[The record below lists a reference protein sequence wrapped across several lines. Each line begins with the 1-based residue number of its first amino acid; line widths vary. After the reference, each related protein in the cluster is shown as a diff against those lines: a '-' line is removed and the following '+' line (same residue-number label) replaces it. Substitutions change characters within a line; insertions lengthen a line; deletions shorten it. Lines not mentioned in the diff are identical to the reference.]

1 MLTYADV
8 FGGVCW
14 EVRCLQL
21 FPGPPPVQAVG
32 REEEKEQ
39 VGKAEEEKL
48 VVLVCFSVY
57 YSV

>member
-1 MLTYADV
+1 
-8 FGGVCW
+8 
-14 EVRCLQL
+14 
-21 FPGPPPVQAVG
+21 VQAVG